1 MLLLVAWWD
10 NIFKIL
16 TFLVSEKS
24 RWKMWSKQIAI
35 KVLISVGR
43 RLLSIESPLSASPG
57 GDTFKIISQNW
68 FSKSFEKMISLNY
81 FSNSFSKLFF
91 KITSH
96 IFSQTNL
103 SKLFSKLFL
112 KYWLFSIESPLLAS
126 SGGDTLKIFSQNIL
140 QKYFSKLF
148 LKNMFEHFFS
158 K

>member
-1 MLLLVAWWD
+1 MSPKKVD
-10 NIFKIL
+10 
-16 TFLVSEKS
+16 E
-24 RWKMWSKQIAI
+24 KMWSKQIAI

-57 GDTFKIISQNW
+57 GDTFKIISQNH

-126 SGGDTLKIFSQNIL
+126 SGGDTNKYSSKIFLKIIP
-140 QKYFSKLF
+140 QKYFQ
-148 LKNMFEHFFS
+148 HYFS